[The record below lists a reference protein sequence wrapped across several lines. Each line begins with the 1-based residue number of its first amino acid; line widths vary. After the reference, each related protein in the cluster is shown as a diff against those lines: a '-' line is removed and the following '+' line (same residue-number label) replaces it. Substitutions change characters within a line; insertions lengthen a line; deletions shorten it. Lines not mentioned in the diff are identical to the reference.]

1 MPTFFISGAVCPLS
15 LFFCFGKSF
24 TVGVAVK
31 KSHGTKKRGVERGRS
46 SIEGAIYAMDSK
58 SKLSLSHYFSE
69 SLPRRATASSMI
81 VDHYES
87 FFGILKKICWT
98 R

>member
-24 TVGVAVK
+24 TVRVAVK
-31 KSHGTKKRGVERGRS
+31 KSMVSTLLKKGALRGDAL

-69 SLPRRATASSMI
+69 SLPRRATASS
-81 VDHYES
+81 
-87 FFGILKKICWT
+87 
-98 R
+98 